1 LGRDRVR
8 VESGKKETGQTLK
21 SESKEQVK
29 VHSIE
34 AGSAGLCAILRGGI
48 FLFLLLSPIGVKA
61 QTWTWHDEVV
71 APSAKQTSIAVDSQG
86 NLHLT
91 YLDDDEGV
99 VKYAFRPLGS
109 SRWFTMKLGGT
120 HGNTETFT
128 KVAVDSND
136 NPHVCYTPM
145 ILRYA
150 YFDGKQWHDDQV
162 APNSGDISYSC
173 GVAISADGT
182 PHLIWYQYGN
192 PDGSNYLHIKYAV
205 LNDGMWLSRT
215 IDFAAQTGK
224 FESLTVD
231 RRGSP
236 HVSFDAYVD
245 GELHY
250 AEFQDGK
257 WKTTTVD
264 SRRTDK
270 SGTYDLGMGNSV
282 ALSQDGNP
290 MISYYTNS
298 FVKFAKFDG
307 SKWSTETIDS
317 VNPTGSWL
325 GWRSNLVL
333 DQQGFPHISY
343 EDGGLLKH
351 AYWDGSQWRIQII
364 ASSGPQRH
372 RYHSMAVGTD
382 GQLYVAYRAA
392 VDGSLTLA
400 IGRLG
405 TASSSASAVGKT
417 HP

>member
-1 LGRDRVR
+1 M
-8 VESGKKETGQTLK
+8 Q
-21 SESKEQVK
+21 SESKEQGK
-29 VHSIE
+29 MHSDK
-34 AGSAGLCAILRGGI
+34 AWSLWSCATFRCSTVL
-48 FLFLLLSPIGVKA
+48 FLFFLPIGIQA

-71 APSAKQTSIAVDSQG
+71 APSGKQTSIAVDSQG

-91 YLDDDEGV
+91 YLDDEEGI

-109 SRWFTMKLGGT
+109 ARWFTMKLGGT
-120 HGNTETFT
+120 HGNSETST
-128 KVAVDSND
+128 KVAVDPND

-173 GVAISADGT
+173 AVAISGDGI

-205 LNDGMWLSRT
+205 LSDGMWLSRT

-224 FESLTVD
+224 FESLAID
-231 RRGSP
+231 RRGNP
-236 HVSFDAYVD
+236 HVCFDAFVD

-250 AEFQDGK
+250 AQFQDGR
-257 WKTTTVD
+257 WKTTTID
-264 SRRTDK
+264 SRKTDK

-282 ALSQDGNP
+282 VLSQDGNP
-290 MISYYTNS
+290 MISYYTDS
-298 FVKFAKFDG
+298 AVKFARFDG
-307 SKWSTETIDS
+307 SKWSTETIDG

-333 DQQGFPHISY
+333 DRQGFPHISY

-372 RYHSMAVGTD
+372 RYHSMAVGPD

-405 TASSSASAVGKT
+405 TGSSSAPVVGKT

>member
-1 LGRDRVR
+1 MLSMPASR
-8 VESGKKETGQTLK
+8 
-21 SESKEQVK
+21 
-29 VHSIE
+29 
-34 AGSAGLCAILRGGI
+34 AWPCAILRSST
-48 FLFLLLSPIGVKA
+48 FLFLLLLPIGITA

-71 APSAKQTSIAVDSQG
+71 APSGKQTSITVDSQG

-91 YLDDDEGV
+91 YLDDEEAT

-109 SRWFTMKLGGT
+109 ARWFTMKLGGT
-120 HGNTETFT
+120 RGNTETFT
-128 KVAVDSND
+128 KVAVDPND

-205 LNDGMWLSRT
+205 LKDGMWLSRT
-215 IDFAAQTGK
+215 IDFATQTGK

-231 RRGSP
+231 PRGNP
-236 HVSFDAYVD
+236 HVSFDAFVD

-250 AEFQDGK
+250 AQFHDGK

-264 SRRTDK
+264 SRKVDK

-282 ALSQDGNP
+282 VLSREGNP
-290 MISYYTNS
+290 MVSYYTDS
-298 FVKFAKFDG
+298 SLKFAKFDG
-307 SKWSTETIDS
+307 NKWSSETIDS

-333 DQQGFPHISY
+333 DQRGFPHISY

-364 ASSGPQRH
+364 VSSGPQRH
-372 RYHSMAVGTD
+372 RYHSMAVGPD
-382 GQLYVAYRAA
+382 GKLYISYRAA
-392 VDGSLTLA
+392 IDGSLMLA
-400 IGRLG
+400 IGRFG
-405 TASSSASAVGKT
+405 ADSTPAPAAGNT